1 MKNERYELNK
11 NLAQMLKGGVIM
23 DVTTPEQAKIA
34 EAAGACAVM
43 ALERIPADIRAA
55 GGVSRMSDPKMIKG
69 IQEAVSIPV
78 MAKCRIGH
86 FAEAQILQAIEID
99 YIDESEVLSPAD
111 DKYHIDKTAF
121 DVPFVCGAKDL
132 GEALRRINEGASM
145 IRTKGEPGTGDVV
158 QAVRHMRMMQSE
170 IRRLVSMSADELFD
184 AAKELRVPYDLV
196 LYVHENG
203 KLPVVNFAAGG
214 VATPA
219 DASLMLPLVFKMA
232 LPAIAAQFVNLLY
245 NLVDR
250 IYIGHIPDIGTDAL
264 AGIGVTSAVIIL
276 ISAFSSIVGAGG
288 APLAAIAL
296 GQGDRERAG
305 KILGNGFILLII
317 FTLIT
322 SSIAYIFME
331 PILLFTG
338 ASGRTIGY
346 ATDYLSVY
354 LLGTLFVELSVGLNT
369 FINIQGRPAIAMYS
383 VLIGAILNIAL
394 DPLFIFTFDMGVKG
408 AAFATILSQACSAAW
423 TLSFL
428 TSGKASLRL
437 ERQYM
442 KLHKSILFPVLA
454 LGISPFIMASTE
466 SLVSFVLNG
475 MLERFGD
482 IYVSALAIMQS
493 AMMIV
498 SVPLTGFAQG
508 FVPIVSYN
516 YGHHDFNRVKSC
528 FKIALISM
536 FSFNFVLIVFMILF
550 PSVIAGAFT
559 TDQKLITVVCQMM
572 PIFLAG
578 MTIFGLQRTCQN
590 MFVALGQAKVS
601 IFIALLRKVFLLV
614 PLAFVLPHI
623 MGVHGV
629 FAAEGISDA
638 TAAICCTL
646 IFAFRF
652 PKILR

>member
-1 MKNERYELNK
+1 MHDFSSKGAMNNAYEERL
-11 NLAQMLKGGVIM
+11 G
-23 DVTTPEQAKIA
+23 T
-34 EAAGACAVM
+34 
-43 ALERIPADIRAA
+43 ER
-55 GGVSRMSDPKMIKG
+55 
-69 IQEAVSIPV
+69 
-78 MAKCRIGH
+78 
-86 FAEAQILQAIEID
+86 
-99 YIDESEVLSPAD
+99 
-111 DKYHIDKTAF
+111 
-121 DVPFVCGAKDL
+121 
-132 GEALRRINEGASM
+132 
-145 IRTKGEPGTGDVV
+145 
-158 QAVRHMRMMQSE
+158 
-170 IRRLVSMSADELFD
+170 
-184 AAKELRVPYDLV
+184 
-196 LYVHENG
+196 
-203 KLPVVNFAAGG
+203 
-214 VATPA
+214 
-219 DASLMLPLVFKMA
+219 MLPLVFKMA

-354 LLGTLFVELSVGLNT
+354 LLGTLFVELSIGLNT

-475 MLERFGD
+475 TLERFGD

-614 PLAFVLPHI
+614 PLALVLPHI